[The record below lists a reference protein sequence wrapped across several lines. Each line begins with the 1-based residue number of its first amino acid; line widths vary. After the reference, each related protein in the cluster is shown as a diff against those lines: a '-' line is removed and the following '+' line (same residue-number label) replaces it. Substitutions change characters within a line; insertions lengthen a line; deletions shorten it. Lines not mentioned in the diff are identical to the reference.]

1 MSSNPPPT
9 VAIIGAGPGGM
20 FFCHALETMK
30 RKLQQQGNKEEALAC
45 LPIVTC
51 FERASG
57 PGGVWRPSRTFGSA
71 VMDNTE
77 EKKTDSPR
85 GAASY
90 SLDGDQSST
99 TTNMYEALW
108 TNGPKEAIEFFDYHF
123 DEHFDYPLPVYM
135 PRQPVF
141 EYIIGRCTQKC
152 PDFFETYVKF
162 DTSVEFVQYL
172 EDTKKFQVTTL
183 DMETG
188 EERVQEFDK
197 CIWAG
202 GENGRPKIPHAMLEM
217 LEQGGFRGKIIHSS
231 DTADFE
237 TDVKGKRVLLIGGG
251 YSAEDLS
258 LMAVKCGVE
267 KVYVSS
273 RDNENVVTWTGA
285 WPQNKVEVLK
295 CRTPIGVTE
304 GGNCIQFAKT
314 YWEWPNKYLSY
325 DKVETEVRDIDTI
338 IMCTGYEPN
347 FQMLHEDLRKAVEKD
362 SEFKVNVPKDWRMKP
377 NKMTDILGEVPAG
390 DCRYI
395 NSVVGYYG
403 LYRGMSIDNP
413 SMMFIVTSVD
423 NPLFGIDVDCW
434 LLLRFIT
441 GMNQI
446 PSADEMKNQNEADAI
461 RHMENSYL
469 RYCMDHNYC
478 KAWDEA
484 AAKSDEIR
492 QELYRLYYAAKSDHY
507 ALYYRTLARSIE
519 EAEYPVSYGS
529 YENLNNTV
537 ETLIEYGNKSYYA
550 RANLKPDGKDCEWRT
565 FRDCDNADD
574 FRSVFTGEPSIPLK
588 EKWLEIDAND
598 ATILEP

>member
-1 MSSNPPPT
+1 MSTEPPT

-30 RKLQQQGNKEEALAC
+30 RKLQQEGNETALAR
-45 LPIVTC
+45 LPTVTC
-51 FERASG
+51 FERAAG

-71 VMDNTE
+71 VDTE
-77 EKKTDSPR
+77 EKKTESPG

-90 SLDGDQSST
+90 SFDQQTAS

-123 DEHFDYPLPVYM
+123 NEHFAYPLPVYM
-135 PRQPVF
+135 PRQPIL
-141 EYIIGRCTQKC
+141 EYMIGRVTKHC
-152 PDFFETYVKF
+152 PDFFETFFKF
-162 DTSVEFVQYL
+162 NTSVEFVEYL
-172 EDTKKFQVTTL
+172 EERKKFQVTTL
-183 DMETG
+183 DTETG
-188 EERVQEFDK
+188 KEQVQEFDK

-202 GENGRPKIPHAMLEM
+202 GENGRPKLPQAMLEM
-217 LEQGGFRGKIIHSS
+217 FEQGGFRGKIIHSS

-237 TDVKGKRVLLIGGG
+237 NDVKGKRVLLIGGG

-258 LMAVKCGVE
+258 LMAIKCGVE

-273 RDNENVVTWTGA
+273 RDAENVITWTGA

-295 CRTPIGVTE
+295 SRIPIGVTE

-314 YWEWPNKYLSY
+314 YWQWPNKYLPY
-325 DKVETEVRDIDTI
+325 NNVETEIRDIDTI

-362 SEFKVNVPKDWRMKP
+362 PEFKLNVPKDWRMKP
-377 NKMTDILGEVPAG
+377 NAMTDILGEIQAG

-413 SMMFIVTSVD
+413 NMMFIVTSVD

-446 PSADEMKNQNEADAI
+446 PSADEMKRQNEADAI
-461 RHMENSYL
+461 RQMENSYL
-469 RYCMDHNYC
+469 RYCMDHNYY

-484 AAKSDEIR
+484 AAKNDDIR
-492 QELYRLYYAAKSDHY
+492 RELYLLYYAAKSDHY
-507 ALYYRTLARSIE
+507 TLYYRALARSIE

-529 YENLNNTV
+529 YENLNKTV
-537 ETLIEYGNKSYYA
+537 ETLIEYGNKSYYS
-550 RANLKPDGKDCEWRT
+550 RANLKPDDKDSEWKT
-565 FRDCDNADD
+565 FRDVDNANE

-588 EKWLEIDAND
+588 EKWLDIDAND